1 MWDYSQKVQDLFL
14 TPHNAG
20 PLEDANAIGEV
31 GSIACGD
38 ALKLYLKISGD
49 GVIEKAGFETF
60 GCASAIASSSV
71 LTDMVKGLH
80 VDEALKITNAD
91 IAKAL
96 DGLPREKMHCSV
108 MGQEALEAAI
118 RQWKGEPAMP
128 KTQEEGK
135 LVCKCFN
142 VTDATIIRAIRENG
156 LKTVEDVTAFT
167 KAGGG
172 CGDCRDEIAEILEAE
187 LRGQGAP
194 APKPAESAKPAGP
207 AACGTGGLTNLQRMQ
222 KVMEVMAL
230 IRPQL
235 QADGGDI
242 ELVDIAGKTVSVR
255 LTGHCQGCAA
265 SEVTL
270 HQVVEQILR
279 QQVEPDLAVE
289 EVK

>member
-1 MWDYSQKVQDLFL
+1 MWNYTKAVHDHFL
-14 TPHNAG
+14 HPHNVG
-20 PLEDANAIGEV
+20 PLKDANAVGEV
-31 GSIACGD
+31 GSLTCGD
-38 ALKLYLKISGD
+38 ALKLYLKIND
-49 GVIEKAGFETF
+49 NHVIEDASFETF

-71 LTDMVKGLH
+71 LTDMVIGMH

-128 KTQEEGK
+128 KTQEEGR

-187 LRGQGAP
+187 LRSQGAP
-194 APKPAESAKPAGP
+194 ASRPAEPAAAKPAAC
-207 AACGTGGLTNLQRMQ
+207 AAGGLTNLQRMQ
-222 KVMEVMAL
+222 KVMETMAL

-255 LTGHCQGCAA
+255 LTGHCQGCPA
-265 SEVTL
+265 SQATL
-270 HQVVEQILR
+270 QQVVEQILR
-279 QQVEPDLAVE
+279 QQVEPDLVVE